1 MKYNENIGIE
11 RCMNMNNFEKLYTIE
26 DIAKMTRLTSRT
38 IRNYLKDGILEG
50 KKIGGQ
56 WRFTMKDIENFFD
69 NSKSKEEVRATQNNE
84 VLDFLK
90 GKNVDSQ
97 KEVQICT
104 IIDLHCKNI
113 LEGKE
118 LSKKL
123 ITIINEDEEAVK
135 NGAKFSYEYIK
146 ESSKARFALF
156 GDPEFII
163 KTLKTLEK

>member
-1 MKYNENIGIE
+1 
-11 RCMNMNNFEKLYTIE
+11 MNNFEKLYTIE
-26 DIAKMTRLTSRT
+26 DLAEMTRLTSRT

-56 WRFTMKDIENFFD
+56 WRFTMKDIEKFFG
-69 NSKSKEEVRATQNNE
+69 NSKTNQDISTNYNNE
-84 VLDFLK
+84 VIDFLE
-90 GKNVDSQ
+90 GKNTDSQ

-104 IIDLHCKNI
+104 IIDFHCKNI

-146 ESSKARFALF
+146 NSSKARFTLF
-156 GDPEFII
+156 GDSEFII

>member
-1 MKYNENIGIE
+1 
-11 RCMNMNNFEKLYTIE
+11 
-26 DIAKMTRLTSRT
+26 MTRLTSRT

-56 WRFTMKDIENFFD
+56 WRFTMKDIKKFFD
-69 NSKSKEEVRATQNNE
+69 NSKTNQDISTTYNNE
-84 VLDFLK
+84 VIDFLE
-90 GKNVDSQ
+90 GKNTDLQ

-123 ITIINEDEEAVK
+123 MTIINEDEEAIK

-146 ESSKARFALF
+146 DSFKARFTLF
-156 GDPEFII
+156 GDSEFII

>member
-1 MKYNENIGIE
+1 
-11 RCMNMNNFEKLYTIE
+11 MNNFEKLYTIE
-26 DIAKMTRLTSRT
+26 DIAEMTRLTSRT

-56 WRFTMKDIENFFD
+56 WRFSMKDIEKFFD
-69 NSKSKEEVRATQNNE
+69 NSKTNQDISITYNNE
-84 VLDFLK
+84 VIDFLE
-90 GKNVDSQ
+90 GKNMDSQ

-113 LEGKE
+113 LEGKK

-123 ITIINEDEEAVK
+123 MTIINEDEEAFK
-135 NGAKFSYEYIK
+135 NGAKFSYEYMK
-146 ESSKARFALF
+146 DSSKARFTLF

-163 KTLKTLEK
+163 STLKTLEK

>member
-1 MKYNENIGIE
+1 
-11 RCMNMNNFEKLYTIE
+11 MNNFEKLYTIE
-26 DIAKMTRLTSRT
+26 DIAEMTRLTSRT

-69 NSKSKEEVRATQNNE
+69 NNKTNQDINTAYNNE
-84 VLDFLK
+84 VIGFLE
-90 GKNVDSQ
+90 GKNIDLQ

-123 ITIINEDEEAVK
+123 MTIINEDEEAVK
-135 NGAKFSYEYIK
+135 NGAKFSYEYMK
-146 ESSKARFALF
+146 DSSKARFTLF

>member
-1 MKYNENIGIE
+1 
-11 RCMNMNNFEKLYTIE
+11 MNNFEKLYTIE
-26 DIAKMTRLTSRT
+26 DLAEMTRLTSRT

-56 WRFTMKDIENFFD
+56 WRFTMKDIEKFFG
-69 NSKSKEEVRATQNNE
+69 NSKTNQDISTNYNNE
-84 VLDFLK
+84 VIDFLE
-90 GKNVDSQ
+90 GKNTDSQ

-104 IIDLHCKNI
+104 IIDFHCKNI

-146 ESSKARFALF
+146 NFSKARFTLF
-156 GDPEFII
+156 GDSEFII

>member
-1 MKYNENIGIE
+1 
-11 RCMNMNNFEKLYTIE
+11 MNNFEKLYTIE
-26 DIAKMTRLTSRT
+26 DIANMTRLTSRT

-84 VLDFLK
+84 VLDFLEW
-90 GKNVDSQ
+90 KNVDSQ

-135 NGAKFSYEYIK
+135 NGAKFSYQYY
-146 ESSKARFALF
+146 
-156 GDPEFII
+156 
-163 KTLKTLEK
+163 KT

>member
-1 MKYNENIGIE
+1 
-11 RCMNMNNFEKLYTIE
+11 MNNFEKLYTIE
-26 DIAKMTRLTSRT
+26 DIAEMTRLTSRT
-38 IRNYLKDGILEG
+38 IRNYLKDGVLEG

-56 WRFTMKDIENFFD
+56 WRFSMKDIEKFFD
-69 NSKSKEEVRATQNNE
+69 NSKTNQDISITYNNE
-84 VLDFLK
+84 VIDFLE
-90 GKNVDSQ
+90 GKNTDSQ

-104 IIDLHCKNI
+104 IIDFHCKNI

-123 ITIINEDEEAVK
+123 MTIINEDEEAVK

-146 ESSKARFALF
+146 NSSKARFTLF
-156 GDPEFII
+156 GDSEFII

>member
-1 MKYNENIGIE
+1 
-11 RCMNMNNFEKLYTIE
+11 MNNFEKLYTIE
-26 DIAKMTRLTSRT
+26 DIAEMTRLTSRT

-56 WRFTMKDIENFFD
+56 WRFTMKDIEKFLD
-69 NSKSKEEVRATQNNE
+69 NSKTNQDISTTYNNE
-84 VLDFLK
+84 VIDFLE
-90 GKNVDSQ
+90 GKNTDSQ

-104 IIDLHCKNI
+104 IIDLNCKNI

-123 ITIINEDEEAVK
+123 MTIINEDEEAVK

-146 ESSKARFALF
+146 DSSKARFTLF
-156 GDPEFII
+156 GDSEFII

>member
-1 MKYNENIGIE
+1 
-11 RCMNMNNFEKLYTIE
+11 MNNFEKLYTIE
-26 DIAKMTRLTSRT
+26 DIAEMTRLTSRT

-56 WRFTMKDIENFFD
+56 WRFSMKDIEKFFD
-69 NSKSKEEVRATQNNE
+69 NSKTNQDISITYNNE
-84 VLDFLK
+84 VIDFLE
-90 GKNVDSQ
+90 GKNTDSQ

-104 IIDLHCKNI
+104 IIDFHCKNI

-123 ITIINEDEEAVK
+123 MTIINEDEEAVK

-146 ESSKARFALF
+146 NSSKARFTLF
-156 GDPEFII
+156 GDSEFII

>member
-1 MKYNENIGIE
+1 
-11 RCMNMNNFEKLYTIE
+11 MNNFEKLYTIE
-26 DIAKMTRLTSRT
+26 DLAEMTRLTSRT

-56 WRFTMKDIENFFD
+56 WRFTMKDIEKFFD
-69 NSKSKEEVRATQNNE
+69 NSKTNQDISTTYNNE
-84 VLDFLK
+84 VIDFLE
-90 GKNVDSQ
+90 GKNTDSQ

-104 IIDLHCKNI
+104 IIDFHCKNI

-123 ITIINEDEEAVK
+123 MTIINDDEEAVK

-146 ESSKARFALF
+146 NSSKARFILF
-156 GDPEFII
+156 GDSEFII

>member
-1 MKYNENIGIE
+1 
-11 RCMNMNNFEKLYTIE
+11 MNNFEKFYTIE
-26 DIAKMTRLTSRT
+26 DIAEMTRLTSRT

-56 WRFTMKDIENFFD
+56 WRFTMKDIEKFFD
-69 NSKSKEEVRATQNNE
+69 NSKTNQDISTTYNNE
-84 VLDFLK
+84 VIDFLE
-90 GKNVDSQ
+90 GKNTNSQ

-123 ITIINEDEEAVK
+123 MTIINEDEEAIK

-146 ESSKARFALF
+146 DSSKARFTLF
-156 GDPEFII
+156 GDSEFII

>member
-1 MKYNENIGIE
+1 
-11 RCMNMNNFEKLYTIE
+11 MNNFEKLYTIE
-26 DIAKMTRLTSRT
+26 DIANMTRLTSRT

-84 VLDFLK
+84 VLDFLEW
-90 GKNVDSQ
+90 KNVDSQ

-118 LSKKL
+118 LSK
-123 ITIINEDEEAVK
+123 IINEDEEAVK
-135 NGAKFSYEYIK
+135 NGAKFSYQYIK
-146 ESSKARFALF
+146 ESSKARFTLF
-156 GDPEFII
+156 GNPEFII

>member
-1 MKYNENIGIE
+1 
-11 RCMNMNNFEKLYTIE
+11 MNNFEKLYTIE
-26 DIAKMTRLTSRT
+26 DLAEMTRLTSRT

-56 WRFTMKDIENFFD
+56 WRFTMKDIEKFFD
-69 NSKSKEEVRATQNNE
+69 NSKTNQDISTTYNNE
-84 VLDFLK
+84 VIDFLE
-90 GKNVDSQ
+90 GKNADSQ

-104 IIDLHCKNI
+104 IIDFHCKNI

-123 ITIINEDEEAVK
+123 MTIINDDEEAVK

-146 ESSKARFALF
+146 NSSKARFTLF
-156 GDPEFII
+156 GDSEFII

>member
-1 MKYNENIGIE
+1 
-11 RCMNMNNFEKLYTIE
+11 MNNFEKLYTIE
-26 DIAKMTRLTSRT
+26 DIANMTRLTSRT

-56 WRFTMKDIENFFD
+56 WRFTMNFFD

-84 VLDFLK
+84 VLDFLEW
-90 GKNVDSQ
+90 KNVDSQ

-135 NGAKFSYEYIK
+135 NGAKFSYQYIK
-146 ESSKARFALF
+146 ESSKARFTLF
-156 GDPEFII
+156 GNPEFII

>member
-1 MKYNENIGIE
+1 
-11 RCMNMNNFEKLYTIE
+11 MNNFEKLYTIE
-26 DIAKMTRLTSRT
+26 DIAEMTRLTSRT

-69 NSKSKEEVRATQNNE
+69 NNKTNQDINTAYNNE
-84 VLDFLK
+84 VIDFLE
-90 GKNVDSQ
+90 GKNIDLQ

-104 IIDLHCKNI
+104 IVDLHCKNI

-123 ITIINEDEEAVK
+123 MTIINEDEEAVK
-135 NGAKFSYEYIK
+135 NGAKFSYEYMK
-146 ESSKARFALF
+146 DSSKARFTLF

>member
-1 MKYNENIGIE
+1 
-11 RCMNMNNFEKLYTIE
+11 MNNFEKLYTIE
-26 DIAKMTRLTSRT
+26 DIANMTILTSRT

-69 NSKSKEEVRATQNNE
+69 NSKSKEEVRATPNNE
-84 VLDFLK
+84 VLDFLE

-146 ESSKARFALF
+146 ESSRARFTLF

>member
-1 MKYNENIGIE
+1 
-11 RCMNMNNFEKLYTIE
+11 MNNFEKLYTIE
-26 DIAKMTRLTSRT
+26 DIAEMTRLTSRT

-69 NSKSKEEVRATQNNE
+69 NNKTNQDINTNYNNE
-84 VLDFLK
+84 VIDFLE
-90 GKNVDSQ
+90 GKNIDLQ

-123 ITIINEDEEAVK
+123 MTIINEDEEAVK
-135 NGAKFSYEYIK
+135 NGAKFSYEYMK
-146 ESSKARFALF
+146 YSSKARFTLF